1 MIERLLAVLMAAELE
16 PDTGELRD
24 ALWLA
29 RHITVP
35 EAPDQAARQRREAS
49 VTQSS
54 PPSPTTATA
63 RSSQEPAEATTGA
76 ELYAAGSRDGDTGYL
91 QAMEVRSPAVPALR
105 HQLPLARALKPFKR
119 RVPSQTSFVVDEAA
133 TAARVAE
140 EGIWLPVLR
149 PAPARWLDLA
159 LVVDTSPSMVVW
171 RRTMVEFRTIA
182 ERLGAFR
189 NVRVLAVDASTDPS
203 KPLTIRL
210 GSLTGGLT
218 LGLDREPATL
228 IDPSRRQVIL
238 VVTDAVSGA
247 WRDGRMDMLL
257 RHWGAAMPVA
267 VATVLPQRMW
277 AGTGIRAV
285 PARLHSTTPGTAN
298 GTLCVRVRSARGAA
312 TGAVPIPVM
321 ELSARWLGQWAN
333 VVAGAPDWR
342 NAALLARP
350 AAVVAPSPASPA
362 GGSAGET
369 VRRFRTAVSP
379 TAFQLACYLSAA
391 WLNLPVMRL
400 VQQVMLP
407 ESDTAHLAEVFLSG
421 LLRAV
426 PSCEGMDPEIIQYD
440 FLPQVRDELNN
451 YLVRDEMLNVLR
463 ETSQFVAERF
473 GQPLDFAALL
483 ADPESAPLPALTGE
497 GGTPPLAYVTATVL
511 AKLGGRYR
519 SLANR
524 LATAGPPTVSGG
536 LAPASVN
543 LSTPTSPAIH
553 EANPGVVGRR
563 PEEVGNLSGP
573 IGNGVTQAE
582 APDPS
587 SPDDAEHGM
596 SYGDANSREELPA
609 RLRDEAAAARDEE
622 AADKTAAVERQSA
635 QLQDLLRSSLTR
647 DPSVSLASLRRGD
660 EIPPLDLDQL
670 AVPIPAPQWEDF
682 EPQPPRGLQRILG
695 GQQRYEAACEAARQA
710 FDQAQA
716 DHQNRE
722 AQRRS
727 QVDDAR
733 QAHDRQFAD
742 VQREVDAHNAHIDE
756 MEAGLRT
763 NERRAVSE
771 YVRAV
776 LDRSPYPPQFPAQR
790 SARYIPESSLLA
802 VEWYLPPVEVVP
814 QNKSFRHVKTRKVV
828 EPIARSQAEVGQL
841 YQSVIAQIALRTL
854 REIFDSTP
862 EDMISTVLFN
872 GRVHAIDPH
881 TGQKIQPH
889 LITLRATRQQFQA
902 LVLDEPTFNAVKCV
916 RRYFFADISPHP
928 EELIPVEPV
937 VPFSMADPRTIDP
950 IDDISGTDKR
960 PNLLELTP
968 GEFEA
973 FIQNLFTKMGFDT
986 KLYQASG
993 DSGIDLVAYD
1003 SHPITGGKFIIQA
1016 KLYTRTVQPTHVRD
1030 LWGTV
1035 QHEGA
1040 TKGIMITTSGY
1051 GPDSY
1056 KFAGG
1061 KPLDLIDGSGL
1072 LALCQQYD
1080 IPARILGHSKRNPP
1094 PEPAL

>member
-1 MIERLLAVLMAAELE
+1 MIERLLAVLTAADLE
-16 PDTGELRD
+16 PDPDELRD

-29 RHITVP
+29 RHITIP
-35 EAPDQAARQRREAS
+35 EASDKAVPQPRK
-49 VTQSS
+49 
-54 PPSPTTATA
+54 PSATLPLPTTAAA
-63 RSSQEPAEATTGA
+63 RPPQESAAAPAEATTGA
-76 ELYAAGSRDGDTGYL
+76 ELHAAGSRGGTGYL
-91 QAMEVRSPAVPALR
+91 RAMEARSPAVPALR

-119 RVPSQTSFVVDEAA
+119 RVPSRTSFVVDEAA

-159 LVVDTSPSMVVW
+159 LVVDASPSMVIW
-171 RRTMVEFRTIA
+171 RRTLAELRTLA

-189 NVRVLAVDASTDPS
+189 IVRVLTVDASTEPS
-203 KPLTIRL
+203 KPLTIRP
-210 GSLTGGLT
+210 GPLTGGLT
-218 LGLDREPATL
+218 MGLDREPATL

-247 WRDGRMDMLL
+247 WRDGRMDTLL
-257 RHWGAAMPVA
+257 RRWGTAMPVA

-285 PARLHSTTPGTAN
+285 PARLHAPTPGRAN
-298 GTLCVRVRSARGAA
+298 GSLHARARTARGAA

-321 ELSARWLGQWAN
+321 ELSARWLGQWAH

-342 NAALLARP
+342 NAALLASPDTVAAP
-350 AAVVAPSPASPA
+350 AAALSADGPAA
-362 GGSAGET
+362 EM

-426 PSCEGMDPEIIQYD
+426 PTRDGIDPEIVPYD

-451 YLVRDEMLNVLR
+451 YLLRDELLHVLR

-473 GQPLDFAALL
+473 GQPFDFAALL
-483 ADPESAPLPALTGE
+483 ADPEGTPLPALTGE
-497 GGTPPLAYVTATVL
+497 SGPLPLAYVAATVL

-524 LATAGPPTVSGG
+524 LAAASPPAAPSD
-536 LAPASVN
+536 LAPSSID
-543 LSTPTSPAIH
+543 LSTPASPAIH
-553 EANPGVVGRR
+553 EAKPSAADRR
-563 PEEVGNLSGP
+563 PEEASNLSDP
-573 IGNGVTQAE
+573 IGSGVTRTE
-582 APDPS
+582 APDAS

-596 SYGDANSREELPA
+596 SYGDAKSRQAPPSRLHDEAVA
-609 RLRDEAAAARDEE
+609 RDREAAA
-622 AADKTAAVERQSA
+622 KTAAIERQVA
-635 QLQDLLRSSLTR
+635 QLQDLLQSSLTR
-647 DPSVSLASLRRGD
+647 DPSISLASLRRHV
-660 EIPPLDLDQL
+660 EIPPLDLGKL
-670 AVPIPAPQWEDF
+670 AAPTAAPQWADF
-682 EPQPPRGLQRILG
+682 EPEPPRGLQRILG
-695 GQQRYEAACEAARQA
+695 GRRRYEAAREAARQA

-716 DHQNRE
+716 DHQHRE
-722 AQRRS
+722 AQRHS
-727 QVDDAR
+727 QAEDAR
-733 QAHDRQFAD
+733 QAYERQVAET
-742 VQREVDAHNAHIDE
+742 QHEVDAHNAHIDE
-756 MEAGLRT
+756 MEAGLRE
-763 NERRAVSE
+763 NDRHAVSE
-771 YVRAV
+771 YAQAV
-776 LDRSPYPPQFPAQR
+776 LDRSPYPNRFPAQR
-790 SARYIPESSLLA
+790 SAGYVPESSLLA
-802 VEWYLPPVEVVP
+802 VEWHLPPVDIVP
-814 QNKSFRHVKTRKVV
+814 QYKAFRHIKTRKAV
-828 EPIARSQAEVGQL
+828 EPTLRPVAEIRQI

-862 EDMISTVLFN
+862 EDMISTVVFN
-872 GRVHAIDPH
+872 GRVHAVDPL
-881 TGQKIQPH
+881 TGQKTQPH
-889 LITLRATRQQFQA
+889 LITLRATRQQFTA
-902 LVLDEPTFNAVKCV
+902 LILGAPKFNPVECV
-916 RRYFFADISPHP
+916 RRYFLADISPHP
-928 EELIPVEPV
+928 DELIPVEPV
-937 VPFSMADPRTIDP
+937 MPSSMADPPIIDTVE
-950 IDDISGTDKR
+950 IISGIDKR

-968 GEFEA
+968 KEFEA

-993 DSGIDLVAYD
+993 DSGIDCVAYD
-1003 SHPITGGKFIIQA
+1003 PHPITGGKFIIQA

-1035 QHEGA
+1035 QHERA

-1056 KFAGG
+1056 KFAHG
-1061 KPLDLIDGSGL
+1061 KPLNLIDGSGL

-1080 IPARILGHSKRNPP
+1080 IPARILSHSKRNPP